1 LEQSFL
7 IERSV
12 ASHQCISLKGRPHE
26 HSRAEQRA
34 QPEATPEGPPTK
46 LSMSQWSSWIVI
58 CRIRFSLMLARILLW
73 FGFEDTEARIG
84 LFAIAITLIGGVVT
98 TWQTAGDYE
107 HEFLESLQ
115 RQDLVSTKA
124 FLSAIQKQTSGPAVL
139 QAASFFLFLILA
151 RPIVDAFRGNWQPI
165 VFFAALIAAMVV
177 LVWLVTLA
185 RSAVTGPVSAA
196 VGVLVLAFGLAAISY
211 LLEGYLRKIDIGP
224 IAYSV
229 RLLTMLALGMVAWV
243 GLVFLGF
250 MIHEL
255 LPLVQ
260 HYNRS
265 RDRMLRRSPSLQNP
279 LSLLEAFLLD
289 SILRYWVISFAFAPL
304 LYAAGKFLP
313 VAFIFFVL
321 SFALMVPTFLGC
333 VRALA
338 EAPKSA
344 YLQLPR
350 LCLPYAIFVVIS
362 MNLAVLCGY
371 AAAMG
376 CGGCSIVCRSRSAFV
391 PSQYALL
398 ILRQVPPCAS
408 SRRPGGGAVIAV
420 TLMMF
425 LSWLVVVWKKRAY
438 GHVAGVSLIVAAL
451 ASKQALQAC
460 KERLARIRFPAH
472 NYARHRRR
480 ARGSGHCRAGIFVAR
495 PFRRHAEVQRM
506 PRGRAS
512 RSRRVLQQLWCRT
525 GGDASAWSLHIDRGA

>member
-1 LEQSFL
+1 
-7 IERSV
+7 
-12 ASHQCISLKGRPHE
+12 
-26 HSRAEQRA
+26 
-34 QPEATPEGPPTK
+34 
-46 LSMSQWSSWIVI
+46 
-58 CRIRFSLMLARILLW
+58 
-73 FGFEDTEARIG
+73 
-84 LFAIAITLIGGVVT
+84 
-98 TWQTAGDYE
+98 
-107 HEFLESLQ
+107 
-115 RQDLVSTKA
+115 
-124 FLSAIQKQTSGPAVL
+124 
-139 QAASFFLFLILA
+139 
-151 RPIVDAFRGNWQPI
+151 
-165 VFFAALIAAMVV
+165 
-177 LVWLVTLA
+177 
-185 RSAVTGPVSAA
+185 
-196 VGVLVLAFGLAAISY
+196 
-211 LLEGYLRKIDIGP
+211 
-224 IAYSV
+224 
-229 RLLTMLALGMVAWV
+229 
-243 GLVFLGF
+243 

-371 AAAMG
+371 AAG
-376 CGGCSIVCRSRSAFV
+376 YGLRWVLYSVFDRGQPLYLPNTLYSFFDKS
-391 PSQYALL
+391 PLALPL
-398 ILRQVPPCAS
+398 AGQAE
-408 SRRPGGGAVIAV
+408 GAVIAV

-451 ASKQALQAC
+451 ASKQALEPVKSVLLEFGSQLTITPAIVVALAVPAIAALVFSSLGHSAGTQKCNAC
-460 KERLARIRFPAH
+460 HEDELPDHAGYCSSCGVALEGTPLPGASTSTE
-472 NYARHRRR
+472 AP
-480 ARGSGHCRAGIFVAR
+480 SGV
-495 PFRRHAEVQRM
+495 
-506 PRGRAS
+506 
-512 RSRRVLQQLWCRT
+512 
-525 GGDASAWSLHIDRGA
+525 